1 MFNPKRSRGFT
12 LIELI
17 VVVCILGILISVV
30 AGRGSRTPSY
40 APIPVGAE
48 SSATYKCVNGHVVE
62 KSRRSEKEVYGKTG
76 QPVPCTE
83 DEKKSD

>member
-12 LIELI
+12 LIELM
-17 VVVCILGILISVV
+17 VVVCIIGILFAVIQ
-30 AGRGSRTPSY
+30 GRGSRTPSY
-40 APIPVGAE
+40 APVPVGAE

-62 KSRRSEKEVYGKTG
+62 SSRHSEKEVYGKTG
-76 QPVPCTE
+76 QPVPCS